1 MDRIYRIKRKK
12 LSCVFCLSVRLKGN
26 NMTPLFGK
34 GKIFIGVIHLPPLPG
49 SPRWAGDM
57 ASVLERAVRE
67 AQVLEQGGA
76 NGIIVE
82 NFGDAPFRIG
92 RVEPETVAAMTRAV
106 DRVCRTTS
114 LPVGVNMLRT
124 DAISA
129 LAVAVAAGARF
140 IRVNVHYGT
149 MAADEGLVTGEAFE
163 TLRRRRLMGAEDVS
177 ILADVLVKHAVPLGV
192 PDLGLVARETAYRGL
207 ADGLIVTG
215 PVTGLPAESDDVA
228 VVRRAV
234 PDRLLLVGSGVDAAN
249 AAQFLTHS
257 DGAIIGTSLKQDS
270 MIANPIDPERVRA
283 TAAAVRSAG

>member
-57 ASVLERAVRE
+57 ASVLERAERE

-106 DRVCRTTS
+106 DRVCQVTS
-114 LPVGVNMLRT
+114 LPVGVNMLRS

-149 MAADEGLVTGEAFE
+149 MAADEGVVTGEAFE
-163 TLRRRRLMGAEDVS
+163 TLRRRRLLDADSNVA
-177 ILADVLVKHAVPLGV
+177 ILADVLVKHAVPLGE
-192 PDLGLVARETAYRGL
+192 P
-207 ADGLIVTG
+207 
-215 PVTGLPAESDDVA
+215 
-228 VVRRAV
+228 VVRKAV
-234 PDRLLLVGSGVDAAN
+234 PDRLLLVGSGVDANN
-249 AAQFLTHS
+249 AAQFLTHA
-257 DGAIIGTSLKQDS
+257 DGAIIGTSLKQDGR
-270 MIANPIDPERVRA
+270 IANPIDPERVRA
-283 TAAAVRSAG
+283 TAAAFGGEGKGNEV